1 MHRKSGFARAAQL
14 TALSLGLVSALA
26 WAEPQVRVVGLFAD
40 AAVVNIDGQRHM
52 LRIGKPGPQ
61 GVELLAADSRT
72 ATLRINGRTR
82 QLSLQRDYTE
92 GFAEVERKQVAIGRG
107 VGGHF
112 RTVGSI
118 NGQNVQFMLDTGA
131 TSVAMNSGQAQRLG
145 IDYRLTGVPIVT
157 STASGQAPAYKVTLN
172 RVKVGD
178 IELTNVVGVVLDGAF
193 PTEVLLG
200 NSYLS
205 RVRMID
211 NGETLL
217 LESRH

>member
-1 MHRKSGFARAAQL
+1 MRRNSAIARL
-14 TALSLGLVSALA
+14 VMVLALNAIAGVGVAT
-26 WAEPQVRVVGLFAD
+26 AEPQVRVVGLFSN

-52 LRIGKPGPQ
+52 LRIGKPGPHA
-61 GVELLAADSRT
+61 VELLAADSRT
-72 ATLRINGRTR
+72 ATLRINGQTR
-82 QLSLQRDYTE
+82 QLSLQRDYSD
-92 GFAEVERKQVAIGRG
+92 GFAEVERKQVTIGRG
-107 VGGHF
+107 AGGHF

-131 TSVAMNSGQAQRLG
+131 TSVGMNSGQAERLG
-145 IDYRLTGVPIVT
+145 IDYRLTGIPIIT
-157 STASGQAPAYKVTLN
+157 TTASGQEQAYRVTLD

-178 IELTNVVGVVLDGAF
+178 IELTNVAGVVLEGAF

>member
-1 MHRKSGFARAAQL
+1 
-14 TALSLGLVSALA
+14 
-26 WAEPQVRVVGLFAD
+26 VRVVGLFSG

-72 ATLRINGRTR
+72 ATLRINGETR
-82 QLSLQRDYTE
+82 QLSLQRDYTD
-92 GFAEVERKQVAIGRG
+92 GFAEVERQQVSIARTA
-107 VGGHF
+107 GGHF
-112 RTVGSI
+112 RTIGSI

-131 TSVAMNSGQAQRLG
+131 TSVAMNSFQAQRLG
-145 IDYRLTGVPIVT
+145 IDFRLNGTPIMA
-157 STASGQAPAYKVTLN
+157 STASGQERGYRVTLD

-178 IELTNVVGVVLDGAF
+178 IELSNVDGLVLEGGF

-205 RVRMID
+205 RIRMVD

>member
-72 ATLRINGRTR
+72 ATLRINGQTR

>member
-1 MHRKSGFARAAQL
+1 MPRKEVIACLVLALCLAAGI
-14 TALSLGLVSALA
+14 AS
-26 WAEPQVRVVGLFAD
+26 AEPSVRVVGLFSG

-61 GVELLAADSRT
+61 GVELLASDSRT
-72 ATLRINGRTR
+72 ATLRINGQTR
-82 QLSLQRDYTE
+82 QLSLQRDYTD
-92 GFAEVERKQVAIGRG
+92 GFAAVERKQVTIGRTG
-107 VGGHF
+107 GGHF
-112 RTVGSI
+112 RIVGSI

-131 TSVAMNSGQAQRLG
+131 TSVAMSSFQADRLG
-145 IDYRLTGVPIVT
+145 IDYRLDGVPIMA
-157 STASGQAPAYKVTLN
+157 STASAQVEGFRVMLD

-178 IELTNVVGVVLDGAF
+178 IELTNVEGVVLEGAF

-211 NGETLL
+211 NGDTLL

>member
-1 MHRKSGFARAAQL
+1 MRRIVA
-14 TALSLGLVSALA
+14 TAWMVLGLAATVSTLSAD
-26 WAEPQVRVVGLFAD
+26 PRVRVVGLFSG

-52 LRIGKPGPQ
+52 LRIGKPGPR

-72 ATLRINGRTR
+72 ATLRINGESR
-82 QLSLQRDYTE
+82 QLTLERDYTE
-92 GFAEVERKQVAIGRG
+92 GFAAVERQQVSIARSA
-107 VGGHF
+107 GGHF

-131 TSVAMNSGQAQRLG
+131 TSVAMNSFQAQRLG
-145 IDYRLTGVPIVT
+145 IDYRLTGIPIMA
-157 STASGQAPAYKVTLN
+157 STASGQQEGYRVALD

-178 IELTNVVGVVLDGAF
+178 IELTNVDGLVLEGGF

-211 NGETLL
+211 NGQTLH

>member
-1 MHRKSGFARAAQL
+1 MHRKSGFARAVQL
-14 TALSLGLVSALA
+14 TALGLGLVSVLA

-52 LRIGKPGPQ
+52 LRIGKPGPR

-72 ATLRINGRTR
+72 ATLRVNGQTR

-107 VGGHF
+107 DGGHF
-112 RTVGSI
+112 RVVGSI

-131 TSVAMNSGQAQRLG
+131 TSVAMNTNQAQRLG
-145 IDYRLTGVPIVT
+145 IDYRLTGVPIIT
-157 STASGQAPAYKVTLN
+157 STASGQERAFRVMLD

-178 IELTNVVGVVLDGAF
+178 IELTNVAGVVLDGAF